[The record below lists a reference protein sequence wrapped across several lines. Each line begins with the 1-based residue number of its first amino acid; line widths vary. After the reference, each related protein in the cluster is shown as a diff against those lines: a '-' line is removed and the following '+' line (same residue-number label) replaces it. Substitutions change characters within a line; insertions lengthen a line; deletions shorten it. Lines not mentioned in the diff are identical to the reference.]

1 MKRLKQTLLALAIS
15 MVSAGTMA
23 TNTIS
28 GNKQTSRTTV
38 AASHLQRKPEHPQHQ
53 HRPNRHHSEIMN
65 ESDFQYLYDKV
76 KSKPFDDDKLELLSV
91 GVLSNH
97 FTCRQCIKI
106 MSVFTFDDKKL
117 KVLDIMATHIEDK
130 ENYKKILDSLTF
142 SSSRDKAKDMLRIPE
157 RHL

>member
-15 MVSAGTMA
+15 MVSVGTMA
-23 TNTIS
+23 AYTIS
-28 GNKQTSRTTV
+28 GDKQTGRTTV
-38 AASHLQRKPEHPQHQ
+38 AASHLQRRPEHPQHQ

-117 KVLDIMATHIEDK
+117 KVLDIMATHITDK
-130 ENYKKILDSLTF
+130 ENYERILDSLSF

-157 RHL
+157 RRL